1 MPSNTCQ
8 HPVTGKEAEEPGL
21 GGRASTLFPDDASL
35 FIHPSDGLGRPDR
48 CPHSGKGSRLLREGS
63 HMEEVSLCYACWGWQ
78 KQVKDWGGGDPLSL
92 AKCITQTPVHG
103 KPLSWIYHGG
113 KLFAFRLNLRE

>member
-78 KQVKDWGGGDPLSL
+78 KQVKDWGGGDHFPWQSVLHRPLCMESPSL
-92 AKCITQTPVHG
+92 GYIMVENYLLLG
-103 KPLSWIYHGG
+103 
-113 KLFAFRLNLRE
+113 